1 MLGSQ
6 IAAAQE
12 PASWK
17 PPFDFHTFSIAALDP
32 KTGETGV
39 AVTTRVACVGNVV
52 PWVMAGVGAVATQA
66 RTRVEYGL
74 ELLSM
79 LKDGI
84 EPDEA
89 LRRAISADSVR
100 ARRQVGVISAA
111 GSGAQH
117 TGGSTSAW
125 AGHRSGANYVTQGN
139 LLVGP
144 QVLEA
149 VARSFEVTDG
159 SGRHLADRLIAAL
172 SAGQAAGG
180 DARKG
185 RVQSAAVL
193 VADPAPGLPDGP
205 TALP

>member
-89 LRRAISADSVR
+89 LGGPFRPTVCAHEGRSVSSAL
-100 ARRQVGVISAA
+100 Q
-111 GSGAQH
+111 
-117 TGGSTSAW
+117 
-125 AGHRSGANYVTQGN
+125 
-139 LLVGP
+139 
-144 QVLEA
+144 
-149 VARSFEVTDG
+149 
-159 SGRHLADRLIAAL
+159 
-172 SAGQAAGG
+172 
-180 DARKG
+180 
-185 RVQSAAVL
+185 
-193 VADPAPGLPDGP
+193 DPAPSIRETAPVHGPDTDQGRI
-205 TALP
+205 T